1 MYKHRKLGV
10 RFRHQSFLSVDSRF
24 ERRLLY
30 PPARPE
36 VVATKEDAIAQP
48 DTTDTCAGSATVKG
62 RSGRSIRGRG
72 GGWREGREGAGSG
85 SKRCTVRF
93 RCGDIVATPPAP
105 PSMAPASPAEDAEK
119 KSRRENVTAAEQ
131 QGRSCWQDADV
142 VFACSTC
149 FNESLMRQV
158 RASTSH

>member
-30 PPARPE
+30 PPASPE
-36 VVATKEDAIAQP
+36 VVATVDAIAQP
-48 DTTDTCAGSATVKG
+48 DTSDTCAGSATVEG
-62 RSGRSIRGRG
+62 RGCSIRGQGR
-72 GGWREGREGAGSG
+72 GWREGRDGAGSG

-93 RCGDIVATPPAP
+93 ICGDIVATPPAP
-105 PSMAPASPAEDAEK
+105 PSMASASPAEDVKK
-119 KSRRENVTAAEQ
+119 KSRRENVAAAEQ
-131 QGRSCWQDADV
+131 HGRSCWQDADV